1 MPRARTQ
8 TGSVLPGWQ
17 APCYQATSGP
27 IIMGGVPQM
36 LFFGLIG
43 ASALGGMLYPRIL
56 WVTGSIYLASVIG
69 TMWEPNWYP
78 MLKEYL
84 GYGSVYEA

>member
-1 MPRARTQ
+1 
-8 TGSVLPGWQ
+8 
-17 APCYQATSGP
+17 
-27 IIMGGVPQM
+27 M
-36 LFFGLIG
+36 LFFGLVG
-43 ASALGGMLYPRIL
+43 VSALGGMLYPRIL
-56 WVTGSIYLASVIG
+56 WVTGSIYLAAVIG